1 MYRTLLMAGLLLL
14 TVNWGTAS
22 ADSAIGAQDATVA
35 HHSDLQWLSSTE
47 VKRSGD
53 TLSLDRALVDLDKMP
68 ALRIKMYP
76 DYPPKAKKL
85 ALEAKVVV
93 EALVD
98 ADGSVRAAK
107 VTQASDQNP
116 EIGFERA
123 ALEAAMES
131 TYRPAIVDGKPV
143 AAWVTY
149 AIAFELD

>member
-1 MYRTLLMAGLLLL
+1 MLLVAGLLLL

-22 ADSAIGAQDATVA
+22 AESATGAQGIAVA
-35 HHSDLQWLSSTE
+35 QQSGLQWLSSTE

-53 TLSLDRALVDLDKMP
+53 TLSLDQALVDIDQTP
-68 ALRIKMYP
+68 VLRIKMYP
-76 DYPPKAKKL
+76 EYPPKAKEL

-93 EALVD
+93 QALVD

-107 VTQASDQNP
+107 VAEPSTQDP

-131 TYRPAIVDGKPV
+131 TYRPAIVKGKPV

-149 AIAFELD
+149 AVAFTLE